1 MDTLIIVTFAVLL
14 LLAMIGFA
22 YMCATL
28 AGLSF
33 TSSAVRWATGTLA
46 PHESDPVISPKEL
59 EEVDQLIRESR
70 KAAGL
75 APIDR
80 PSHS

>member
-1 MDTLIIVTFAVLL
+1 MDTFIIATFAVLL
-14 LLAMIGFA
+14 LLAVIGFA
-22 YMCATL
+22 CMCATL
-28 AGLSF
+28 AGLLF
-33 TSSAVRWATGTLA
+33 TSSALRWATDTLA

>member
-14 LLAMIGFA
+14 LLTMIGFA
-22 YMCATL
+22 CMCATL
-28 AGLSF
+28 AGLLFASN
-33 TSSAVRWATGTLA
+33 ALRWATDTLA
-46 PHESDPVISPKEL
+46 PHGSDPVISPQEL

-80 PSHS
+80 YTHS